1 MGQEKKN
8 KFDVLNKNLKE
19 LETNQVLMNNQNK
32 IILIKKEIE
41 EIIQTF
47 NKAVRI

>member
-8 KFDVLNKNLKE
+8 KFDVLNKKLKE

-41 EIIQTF
+41 EIIQTS
-47 NKAVRI
+47 NKAARI